1 MKIYLIL
8 ILSIFF
14 IGCSTKNLTPVNT
27 SDYFWEAQK
36 EKNYSDV
43 RKFVKKSD
51 KEDLKLQGSIKI
63 KRFSLGE
70 ESISESGKMARVPTK
85 MYLEGFF
92 TNDDKDDVELNF
104 DTVLA
109 KESDGWKVN
118 LKETRKILYLETIKK
133 FGSGVGSGIFGKI
146 KERLGDLEEFQNA
159 FKDVLKNMAES
170 VKKGH

>member
-14 IGCSTKNLTPVNT
+14 IGCSTKNLSPVNT
-27 SDYFWEAQK
+27 SDYFWSAQK
-36 EKNYSDV
+36 DKNYSDV

-51 KEDLKLQGSIKI
+51 KDDVKLQGSIKI
-63 KRFSLGE
+63 KRFELGS

-85 MYLEGFF
+85 MYLKGFF

-104 DTVLA
+104 DTVLV
-109 KESDGWKVN
+109 KESDSWKVN
-118 LKETRKILYLETIKK
+118 LKETRRVLYLESMKK
-133 FGSGVGSGIFGKI
+133 FGSGIGSGVFGKI
-146 KERLGDLEEFQNA
+146 KEQLGNLEEFQNI